1 MRRISQ
7 AILLGVLLA
16 GCSGKPA
23 TSTNTAAPAAA
34 PLVVTQKVTTTT
46 RQGGDRFSA
55 TVEPDTRVNLTF
67 NSGGYVTQIL
77 QLPGKGGVHI
87 LGAGDRVK
95 RGEILAQLR
104 NLEYRAKVNE
114 AESSLGQSLAGES
127 DAQASVDLARAQ
139 TRQSRAL
146 VNQALQAEVQAGAQV
161 REAESAIRASQA
173 QLFEAQA
180 QLTKSQADWERAQN
194 LMQANSLT
202 QPDYDSAKLALAT
215 AQGKVREAEQQV
227 RANEGKLT
235 ESKANVLASR
245 ARVDQTQGQVDA
257 SLAQEG
263 RAVAGVQSARSRTS
277 GARSNVE
284 QATVALGDIYLKA
297 PMDGVILTRS
307 VEVGA
312 QVGPGTVGF
321 AMADTHHVLVTFGVP
336 DILVR
341 DLKLGQRLD
350 IKCEALPGRTFE
362 GTVRTIAPE
371 ADADSRVYKV
381 EVRVDNSK
389 DMLKV
394 GMIASLDLVDKEDT
408 PRSII
413 AVPLGALMPNKD
425 QEDAYQVFV
434 IKDNKAKLRDVTVGR
449 ANGDMMEI
457 TSGLEEGEQIVTE
470 GGNRV
475 NDGQTVK
482 VKS

>member
-1 MRRISQ
+1 MRLSHG
-7 AILLGVLLA
+7 ILLGFLLA
-16 GCSGKPA
+16 GCAGKPG
-23 TSTNTAAPAAA
+23 TPQGTTAPAAA
-34 PLVVTQKVTTTT
+34 PLVVTQAVKAST
-46 RQGGDRFSA
+46 RTGGERFSA

-67 NSGGYVTQIL
+67 NSGGYVTGIR

-87 LGAGDRVK
+87 LGAGDRVQK
-95 RGEILAQLR
+95 GEILAELR

-127 DAQASVDLARAQ
+127 DAQAGVDLARAQ

-146 VNQALQAEVQAGAQV
+146 VNQALQSEVQAGAQV
-161 REAESAIRASQA
+161 REAEAVIRASQA
-173 QLFEAQA
+173 QVFEAQA
-180 QLTKSQADWERAQN
+180 QVTKSQADWERAQN

-202 QPDYDSAKLALAT
+202 QPDYDSAKLAIAT
-215 AQGKVREAEQQV
+215 AQGKLKEAEQQLRV
-227 RANEGKLT
+227 NNGKLT
-235 ESKANVLASR
+235 EAKANVVAAR

-257 SLAQEG
+257 SVAQEN
-263 RAVAGVQSARSRTS
+263 RALAGVDSARSRTS

-297 PMDGVILTRS
+297 PMNGVILTRS

-341 DLKLGQRLD
+341 DLKLGQRLA
-350 IKCEALPGRTFE
+350 IKCEALPGYTFE
-362 GTVRTIAPE
+362 GTIRTIAPE

-389 DMLKV
+389 DTLKV
-394 GMIASLDLVDKEDT
+394 GMIASLDLKDKEDS

-434 IKDNKAKLRDVTVGR
+434 VKDNKAKLRDVTVGR
-449 ANGDMMEI
+449 ASGDQMEI
-457 TSGLEEGEQIVTE
+457 TSGLEEGEQIVVE

>member
-1 MRRISQ
+1 MKRL
-7 AILLGVLLA
+7 ILLGFVLA
-16 GCSGKPA
+16 GCSGRPG
-23 TSTNTAAPAAA
+23 SGGTAAPASA
-34 PLVVTQKVTTTT
+34 PLVVTQTVATTT
-46 RQGGDRFSA
+46 RQGGERFSA
-55 TVEPDTRVNLTF
+55 TVQPDTRVNLTF
-67 NSGGYVTQIL
+67 NSGGYVTSIR

-87 LGAGDRVK
+87 IGAGDRVK
-95 RGEILAQLR
+95 RGEVLAELR
-104 NLEYRAKVNE
+104 TLEYRAKVNE

-127 DAQASVDLARAQ
+127 DAQASVELARAQ

-146 VNQALQAEVQAGAQV
+146 LQQALQTEVQAGAQV
-161 REAESAIRASQA
+161 GEIESAIRASQA

-180 QLTKSQADWERAQN
+180 QLSKSQADWERAQH
-194 LMQANSLT
+194 LMQAASLT
-202 QPDYDSAKLALAT
+202 QPDFDSAKLALAT
-215 AQGKVREAEQQV
+215 AQGKVKEAEQQV
-227 RANEGKLT
+227 RVNHGKLI
-235 ESKANVLASR
+235 EAKANVVAAR
-245 ARVDQTQGQVDA
+245 ARVEQSRGQVDA

-263 RAVAGVQSARSRTS
+263 RAQAGVDSARARTL

-284 QATVALGDIYLKA
+284 QANVALGDVYLKA
-297 PMDGVILTRS
+297 PMDGVILSRS

-312 QVGPGTVGF
+312 QVGPGTAGF

-341 DLKLGQRLD
+341 DLKLGQTLKIR
-350 IKCEALPGRTFE
+350 CEALPGQNFE

-381 EVRVDNSK
+381 EVRVDNSR
-389 DMLKV
+389 DNLKV
-394 GMIASLDLVDKEDT
+394 GMIAALDLVAKENA

-413 AVPLGALMPNKD
+413 AVPLGALLKNKD

-434 IKDNKAKLRDVTVGR
+434 VEKNVARLRDVKVGR
-449 ANGDMMEI
+449 ASGDSMEI
-457 TSGLEEGEQIVTE
+457 TSGLEEGEQIVVE

>member
-1 MRRISQ
+1 MRLSHSLVLGF
-7 AILLGVLLA
+7 LLI
-16 GCSGKPA
+16 GCSGKPTTPA
-23 TSTNTAAPAAA
+23 GPAAA
-34 PLVVTQKVTTTT
+34 PLVVTQKVATTT

-67 NSGGYVTQIL
+67 NSGGYVTEIR
-77 QLPGKGGVHI
+77 QLPGKGGVHVI
-87 LGAGDRVK
+87 GAGDRVK
-95 RGEILAQLR
+95 RGEVLAELR
-104 NLEYRAKVNE
+104 TLEYRAKVNE
-114 AESSLGQSLAGES
+114 AESSLGQSLAGEN

-146 VNQALQAEVQAGAQV
+146 VQQALQAEVQAGAQV
-161 REAESAIRASQA
+161 READAAIRASQA

-180 QLTKSQADWERAQN
+180 QLSKSQADWERAQN

-202 QPDYDSAKLALAT
+202 QPDFDSAKLALAT
-215 AQGKVREAEQQV
+215 AQGKVKEAEQQV
-227 RANEGKLT
+227 RANQAKMT
-235 ESKANVLASR
+235 EARANVLAAR
-245 ARVDQTQGQVDA
+245 ARVDQAQGQVDA

-263 RAVAGVQSARSRTS
+263 RAQAGVESARARTLGS
-277 GARSNVE
+277 RSNVE
-284 QATVALGDIYLKA
+284 QANVALGDVYLKA
-297 PMDGVILTRS
+297 PMDGVILSRS

-312 QVGPGTVGF
+312 QVGPGTAGF

-341 DLKLGQRLD
+341 DLKLGQSLR

-362 GTVRTIAPE
+362 GTIRTIAPE

-389 DMLKV
+389 DTLKV
-394 GMIASLDLVDKEDT
+394 GMIAALDLVAKEDS

-413 AVPLGALMPNKD
+413 AVPLGALLPNKD

-434 IKDNKAKLRDVTVGR
+434 VEGNKARLRDVKVGR
-449 ANGDMMEI
+449 ASGDMMEI
-457 TSGLEEGEQIVTE
+457 TSGLEEGEQIVVE